1 MSSQK
6 GNSKTA
12 GKEVRMILQP
22 SSHYPEGSRVL
33 RKTISILGHKEASY
47 IGVYYM
53 SQDAKNDFWLLLKLL
68 MVFIE

>member
-1 MSSQK
+1 
-6 GNSKTA
+6 
-12 GKEVRMILQP
+12 MILQP

-53 SQDAKNDFWLLLKLL
+53 SQDAKNDCWLLLKLL